1 MKTKSITMQP
11 SNLPASS
18 QQRIENLDTA
28 LLLTMSLMILS
39 TICILIYAY
48 LPKNRKYSSNF
59 NPFNSVPC
67 RRCQYFSNN
76 AHLKCT
82 IHPTTAMTKEAI
94 SCRDYYKHEN

>member
-11 SNLPASS
+11 SNLPAPS
-18 QQRIENLDTA
+18 QQRIEALDTA
-28 LLLTMSLMILS
+28 LMLTMDLMIFS
-39 TICILIYAY
+39 TICMLIYACF
-48 LPKNRKYSSNF
+48 PKSRKYSSNF
-59 NPFNSVPC
+59 NLLNSVPC

-94 SCRDYYKHEN
+94 NCRDYYKH